1 MSVPE
6 HPEVETDKLHET
18 IQEKLEEHGGSFLR
32 NVALT
37 TAILAAVAALSAV
50 QAGHSVNEALALKMD
65 AARLETAASDQW
77 AYYQAKGIKAAVAQA
92 TAATWQAAGKTPPPE
107 LATNVKRY
115 DAEQDSIRDQAT
127 AFEHQ
132 RDEASH
138 EADVLLRRHGFF
150 ANAVALLQVA
160 IALGAVAALTRI
172 RFVWVLSMLLG
183 LVGLGFFLWPFAVR

>member
-1 MSVPE
+1 MPE
-6 HPEVETDKLHET
+6 HPEIETDKLHET

-37 TAILAAVAALSAV
+37 TAIFAAVAALSAL
-50 QAGHSVNEALALKMD
+50 QAGHTVNEALALKMD

-77 AYYQAKGIKAAVAQA
+77 AYYQAKGIKAAVAQG
-92 TAATWQAAGKTPPPE
+92 TAATWQAVGKTPPPE
-107 LATNVKRY
+107 LEANVKRY
-115 DAEQDSIRDQAT
+115 GAEQDSIRKDAT
-127 AFEHQ
+127 DLEHR

-138 EADVLLRRHGFF
+138 EADGLLRRHGFF

-172 RFVWVLSMLLG
+172 RLVWILSILLG
-183 LVGLGFFLWPFAVR
+183 LGGLALFLWPIAVR